1 MGILGP
7 TAGESF
13 AAHMG
18 VPDEYPGGN
27 ELCRDLDDAMYE
39 AGLWLL
45 REQQAADPVLRAM
58 MDDRYR
64 LLELVDGVSVGSLPP
79 GRRLSQL
86 QFVASLAAARGRRVG
101 VVAGAARRVRADRRG
116 RG

>member
-64 LLELVDGVSVGSLPP
+64 LWELVGGVPVSRPE
-79 GRRLSQL
+79 RRLQPDD
-86 QFVASLAAARGRRVG
+86 QQPPAPPAGPRHADERVQ
-101 VVAGAARRVRADRRG
+101 ADGAAHR
-116 RG
+116 